1 MRRILR
7 FVLFAVLFVVML
19 ALLGFV
25 VQGLWNWLTPALFG
39 WKTISYWQ
47 AVALIILSKLLFG
60 GFRFS
65 GRGCGYRRHRMKERW
80 EEMTPEQR
88 EKFREWFWARWGQ
101 VPRPDSKPGA

>member
-47 AVALIILSKLLFG
+47 AVALIILSKILFG
-60 GFRFS
+60 GFRF
-65 GRGCGYRRHRMKERW
+65 
-80 EEMTPEQR
+80 
-88 EKFREWFWARWGQ
+88 
-101 VPRPDSKPGA
+101 